1 MYGSSGEGEG
11 EGEIKDRHQEKE
23 KLRDPITGMK
33 NIDAV
38 GKMLHRRYRPDTAL
52 LRTQTCRVSCLLIM
66 YPTLRPT
73 SHLRPQMGRDSR
85 AADATSNHV
94 PLKGKMLRSQFGN
107 TTHHLHRYH

>member
-1 MYGSSGEGEG
+1 MYGSSGEG

-38 GKMLHRRYRPDTAL
+38 GKMLHRRYRLDTAL
-52 LRTQTCRVSCLLIM
+52 LRTKTCRVSCLLIM
-66 YPTLRPT
+66 YPTLRPA

-94 PLKGKMLRSQFGN
+94 LLNGKKPRTQYSN
-107 TTHHLHRYH
+107 TTRHLQRNH

>member
-1 MYGSSGEGEG
+1 MYGSSGEGG
-11 EGEIKDRHQEKE
+11 GEIKDGHQEKE

-38 GKMLHRRYRPDTAL
+38 GKMLLRRYRLDTAL

-73 SHLRPQMGRDSR
+73 SHLRPQMGRYSR

-94 PLKGKMLRSQFGN
+94 LLKGKMPRTQFSD
-107 TTHHLHRYH
+107 TTSHLQRNH

>member
-1 MYGSSGEGEG
+1 MYGSSGEG
-11 EGEIKDRHQEKE
+11 EGEIKDRHQAKE

-38 GKMLHRRYRPDTAL
+38 GKMLHRRYRLDTAL

-73 SHLRPQMGRDSR
+73 SHLRPQMGWDSR

-94 PLKGKMLRSQFGN
+94 LLNGKMPRTQFSNTIRHLRRN
-107 TTHHLHRYH
+107 H